1 VGDLRALM
9 ETTHDFESRYLGPLI
24 GDDPAAMT
32 DRSPLSHAERLATP
46 VLLLQGGVDPIVP
59 PAQAEQF
66 AQACA
71 ANGVPHALIVFPEE
85 GHGFRAAGARITA
98 LESELAFYGQVL
110 GFDTPGV
117 RPVPVTSSGQSQ

>member
-1 VGDLRALM
+1 M

-24 GDDPAAMT
+24 GDDPAVMT
-32 DRSPLSHAERLATP
+32 DRSPLTHADRMATP
-46 VLLLQGGVDPIVP
+46 VLLLQGGVDPVVP

-66 AQACA
+66 AHACA
-71 ANGVPHALIVFPEE
+71 ANGVPHALIVFPDE
-85 GHGFRAAGARITA
+85 GHGFRAAAARITA

-117 RPVPVTSSGQSQ
+117 RPVPMTS